1 MTKSAM
7 GGGATYGRDASP
19 SAPKGYGVDLPR
31 IFPLPLQPQL
41 HHCSSGRAGGSRA
54 EHSLRG
60 RRRDVNDCLSAIN
73 WCSGYKHSRGGA
85 ILHEGS
91 ALGEAQRIQAEV
103 EARVVAAVDDF
114 SDYDATPKQQD
125 AFQALLRG
133 RSVYDPDSAGLS
145 IASYTSV
152 SSVSMPTSTAS
163 APLLT
168 DVAPD
173 EALHYMGRRL
183 QRMLRPKAEYERL
196 VTESPVKPYW
206 DRTLR
211 ANRRKYVRFVR

>member
-1 MTKSAM
+1 M
-7 GGGATYGRDASP
+7 
-19 SAPKGYGVDLPR
+19 
-31 IFPLPLQPQL
+31 
-41 HHCSSGRAGGSRA
+41 
-54 EHSLRG
+54 
-60 RRRDVNDCLSAIN
+60 
-73 WCSGYKHSRGGA
+73 
-85 ILHEGS
+85 HEGS
-91 ALGEAQRIQAEV
+91 AVGEAQRIQAEV

-173 EALHYMGRRL
+173 EAFHYMGRRL
-183 QRMLRPKAEYERL
+183 QRMLRPRPNM
-196 VTESPVKPYW
+196 SGW
-206 DRTLR
+206 LR
-211 ANRRKYVRFVR
+211 SRR